1 MGECTLLRPGKRVT
15 ARLKPCPDVKHSHA
29 RLRCAAQRKRPCPDL
44 TDIERLWPRVEM
56 RGCFV
61 LSELRRILLVRL
73 CRVEIAKSDRH
84 NRFSHR
90 CKLAK
95 HLSRAQP
102 RETIRDAKS
111 AHAPAPLR
119 KKVESK
125 FRRGKSGNFGD
136 LSRGPLFVFCE
147 IRCVLIPEF
156 GDLIWRNSPNAKRR
170 TDIRKEKLVAKKWTS
185 FAAQHKPFEARGE
198 PLAAHGKPFAVQGK
212 HEWRPPSADCLLRR
226 LFLRSTY
233 LHFQPNTRCK
243 SEFVCAF
250 CKSCGEW

>member
-1 MGECTLLRPGKRVT
+1 MNFARGNVRPAKASGIQTAHPAEPYPFAIPQGEGTQN
-15 ARLKPCPDVKHSHA
+15 A
-29 RLRCAAQRKRPCPDL
+29 
-44 TDIERLWPRVEM
+44 RLWPRVEM
-56 RGCFV
+56 ARSFV
-61 LSELRRILLVRL
+61 LSELHHILLVRL

-156 GDLIWRNSPNAKRR
+156 GDLICALARAK
-170 TDIRKEKLVAKKWTS
+170 TGTQL
-185 FAAQHKPFEARGE
+185 
-198 PLAAHGKPFAVQGK
+198 
-212 HEWRPPSADCLLRR
+212 
-226 LFLRSTY
+226 
-233 LHFQPNTRCK
+233 
-243 SEFVCAF
+243 
-250 CKSCGEW
+250 